1 MRKSFVFAISGV
13 LLGTITAFLPL
24 TGLSR
29 EACAGLGI
37 LVCGITWWVGHVL
50 PDFVTALLMC
60 TMYVLVCGVPMET
73 VFSAFSQSTFWLLLS
88 SFALSL
94 GLSRCGLM
102 DRLAMYILRLFPNS
116 FAWQALGLIAAG
128 SVIGPF
134 IPNLSAKAA
143 ILAPIALSIS
153 DTLGYEHRS
162 KASAGIF
169 LAMLTGLRANAPLF
183 ISSSVLGYAFIGMYP
198 EKIALDFTMLRWF
211 LAALPWFL
219 MVSGANAAMLFCTY
233 APKNGEKYNRDTLS
247 YRINNLGEMS
257 RAEKWMLLIVSVT
270 MLLWATEGLHGVP
283 AAIVSI
289 AAMCASVSVGALDVK
304 DFKTGMN
311 WGPLL
316 FVGATTGLA
325 PTFASL
331 GIDGWIVDAFRP
343 LLGAVSASPALLLLA
358 IAVVVILV
366 RFVVASEV
374 ATVNL
379 MLVFLV
385 PLSLELGINPWV
397 TGFAV
402 YAGICP
408 WFFLYQ
414 NPVYMTAYYATD
426 EKMITQPAAAKYC
439 AVFLAI
445 SLAALAVCVPVWNW
459 MGILY
464 L

>member
-1 MRKSFVFAISGV
+1 M
-13 LLGTITAFLPL
+13 LLGAVTALLPL

-29 EACAGLGI
+29 EACTGLGI
-37 LVCGITWWVGHVL
+37 LVCGMSWWIGRVL

-60 TMYVLVCGVPMET
+60 AMYVLACGVPMDT
-73 VFSAFSQSTFWLLLS
+73 AFAAFSQSTFWLLLS

-94 GLSRCGLM
+94 AMSRCGLM
-102 DRLAMYILRLFPNS
+102 DRLAAFILRLFPGS
-116 FAWQALGLIAAG
+116 FAWQALGLIAAAT
-128 SVIGPF
+128 VIGPF

-143 ILAPIALSIS
+143 ILAPIALGIS
-153 DTLGYEHRS
+153 DAMGYEHRS
-162 KASAGIF
+162 KAASGLF
-169 LAMLTGLRANAPLF
+169 LAMLTGLRTNAPLF
-183 ISSSVLGYAFIGMYP
+183 ISASVLGYAFVGLYP
-198 EKIALDFTMLRWF
+198 EEIAREFTMSRWF
-211 LAALPWFL
+211 LAALPWFIL
-219 MVSGANAAMLFCTY
+219 VSIANFIVLFCVY
-233 APKNGEKYNRDTLS
+233 SPKNGEKTNRNALS
-247 YRINNLGEMS
+247 YRINNLGKMS
-257 RAEKWMLLIVSVT
+257 RAEKWMVCIIGAT
-270 MLLWATEGLHGVP
+270 MLLWATESLHGIP
-283 AAIVSI
+283 AAIISTV
-289 AAMCASVSVGALDVK
+289 AMCAAIASGVLDTN

-325 PTFASL
+325 PTFALL

-343 LLGAVSASPALLLLA
+343 LLGAVSAMPVLLLLA

-385 PLSLELGINPWV
+385 PLSLECGIDPWV

-402 YAGICP
+402 YAAICP

-426 EKMITQPAAAKYC
+426 GQMITQPAAAKYC
-439 AVFLAI
+439 GIYLAI
-445 SLAALAVCVPVWNW
+445 SLAALAVCVPVWDW

-464 L
+464 M